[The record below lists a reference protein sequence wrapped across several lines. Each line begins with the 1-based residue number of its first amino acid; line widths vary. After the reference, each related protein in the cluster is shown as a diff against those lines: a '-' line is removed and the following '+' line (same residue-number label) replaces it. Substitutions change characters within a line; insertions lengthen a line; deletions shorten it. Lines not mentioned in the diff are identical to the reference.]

1 MPNINELTLYF
12 QVPNH
17 IQSELSLAAL
27 DLARASSA
35 ASFPLALALAPLD
48 FHKSSASASAARF
61 ATSAVSAASALL
73 DPTSCDHY
81 TPTRQ

>member
-1 MPNINELTLYF
+1 M
-12 QVPNH
+12 
-17 IQSELSLAAL
+17 QSELSLAAL

-61 ATSAVSAASALL
+61 ATSAVSAASALF

-81 TPTRQ
+81 TQTRQ